1 MIKRYFTLA
10 NMLLVAVI
18 SYLGV
23 QIFYQSLM
31 AQLDSGV
38 GISAQSGAAV
48 NPVADTRMPINQYDA
63 ITQRDLFKTKA
74 AEDAIAAAAAAA
86 IKKEQ
91 TPVGQPMEQTKLQV
105 RLWGTVF
112 SEGAASYAVIE
123 DLKDKKQ
130 SLYRI
135 DDKIQIA
142 TVKQILREK
151 VILNSNGKDEVL
163 DMEDK
168 TPPAT
173 NKAIF
178 PPVPMGEAQ
187 PPSPSESENVK
198 LSRSDIQESISDM
211 NNLMKQ
217 ARIRPHFT
225 DGKPDGLTVTGVR
238 PDSIFTKLGLQ
249 SGDIITGVDGRE
261 IQSVDDAL
269 RLYQS
274 LKSSSNVSVQIK
286 RRGEQKSMDYSIE

>member
-1 MIKRYFTLA
+1 MSK
-10 NMLLVAVI
+10 
-18 SYLGV
+18 
-23 QIFYQSLM
+23 
-31 AQLDSGV
+31 
-38 GISAQSGAAV
+38 
-48 NPVADTRMPINQYDA
+48 
-63 ITQRDLFKTKA
+63 
-74 AEDAIAAAAAAA
+74 
-86 IKKEQ
+86 
-91 TPVGQPMEQTKLQV
+91 
-105 RLWGTVF
+105 
-112 SEGAASYAVIE
+112 
-123 DLKDKKQ
+123 KDKKQ

-178 PPVPMGEAQ
+178 PPAPMGEAQ
-187 PPSPSESENVK
+187 PQSPSESENVK

-274 LKSSSNVSVQIK
+274 LKSSPNVSVQIR
-286 RRGEQKSMDYSIE
+286 RRGEQKNMDYSIE

>member
-10 NMLLVAVI
+10 NMLLVGVI
-18 SYLGV
+18 SYLSV

-31 AQLDSGV
+31 ARLDSGV
-38 GISAQSGAAV
+38 GMSAQSGPAA
-48 NPVADTRMPINQYDA
+48 NPVTDTRMPINQYDA

-74 AEDAIAAAAAAA
+74 AEDAIAAAAAARQ
-86 IKKEQ
+86 KEQ
-91 TPVGQPMEQTKLQV
+91 APVGQPMEQTKLQV

-225 DGKPDGLTVTGVR
+225 DGKPDGLTITGVR

-249 SGDIITGVDGRE
+249 SGDIISGVDGRE

-274 LKSSSNVSVQIK
+274 LKSSPNVSVQIR
-286 RRGEQKSMDYSIE
+286 RRGEQKSMNYSIE

>member
-1 MIKRYFTLA
+1 
-10 NMLLVAVI
+10 MLLVAAI
-18 SYLGV
+18 SYLSV

-31 AQLDSGV
+31 SQLDSGV
-38 GISAQSGAAV
+38 GVSAQSGAAV
-48 NPVADTRMPINQYDA
+48 SPVADTRLPINQYDA

-74 AEDAIAAAAAAA
+74 AEDAITAAANAA
-86 IKKEQ
+86 KQKEQ
-91 TPVGQPMEQTKLQV
+91 APVEQPMEQTKLQV
-105 RLWGTVF
+105 KLWGTVF
-112 SEGAASYAVIE
+112 SEGVASYAVIE

-130 SLYRI
+130 SLYRV

-142 TVKQILREK
+142 TVREILREK

-163 DMEDK
+163 SMEDK
-168 TPPAT
+168 TPPPT
-173 NKAIF
+173 NKLIF

-187 PPSPSESENVK
+187 PSSESENIK
-198 LSRSDIQESISDM
+198 LSRNEIQESISDM

-225 DGKPDGLTVTGVR
+225 DGKPDGLTITGVR

-274 LKSSSNVSVQIK
+274 LKSSSNVSVQVR